1 MASTKL
7 QRSPSSGLK
16 QPENSNAMA
25 NEIPIIAL
33 KHHLARRIIKQK
45 QISRRKMVL
54 PVKVAVRFIARLS
67 ELKGAIG
74 SHLGVGP
81 PGPARVPSSL
91 IGLQSKCST
100 PARFRTRCHL

>member
-1 MASTKL
+1 MPFLFLVVAAIRSADATTFPRMALTKL

-16 QPENSNAMA
+16 QPENSNATP

-54 PVKVAVRFIARLS
+54 PVKVAVRFIAGQT
-67 ELKGAIG
+67 E
-74 SHLGVGP
+74 
-81 PGPARVPSSL
+81 
-91 IGLQSKCST
+91 
-100 PARFRTRCHL
+100 